1 MDWTSVF
8 VLFIHIGAA
17 ITWIGGLAYL
27 RFILLPALT
36 RAAPTVQGPLVVDVG
51 PKTVRFLLRSGEITI
66 AAGLANFF
74 LMGGMEKARVAHLW
88 AGSIGVGF
96 LGALAI
102 YIIGQAVTKPTT
114 TRIADTVRAVIAGNP
129 PADAPAQLEALAQK
143 QRNMLSIQLG
153 IGIAVTFLMALARFS

>member
-1 MDWTSVF
+1 MDLIP
-8 VLFIHIGAA
+8 VLVTFAHIGAA
-17 ITWIGGLAYL
+17 ITWIGGLAYV

-36 RAAPTVQGPLVVDVG
+36 RAAPTVRGPLVLDVG

-88 AGSIGVGF
+88 AGSIGLGF

-102 YIIGQAVTKPTT
+102 YILGQAVTGPTT
-114 TRIADTVRAVIAGNP
+114 MRIADTVRSVIAGSAP
-129 PADAPAQLEALAQK
+129 PDAPAQLEALGQK
-143 QRNMLSIQLG
+143 QRKVLDIQLG
-153 IGIAVTFLMALARFS
+153 LGIAVTFLMALARFA